1 MVWMTPNSET
11 ISSVSWARCTD
22 ASRGSGGPL
31 PRPARSRVRVPCAV
45 FVLFSMACL
54 HGRLHAQSAPLGGS
68 VALTSQLVDRGLPI
82 TATTP
87 VLQAALRWDSPGGW
101 SLGAA
106 GASELRSPRLAEG
119 MLHAA
124 YSWPLSANWQMQAS
138 LLYYDA
144 PRRGRA
150 RSYRRAEADLAW
162 IYRDVFTLNLAA
174 LRPLGS
180 RAGRTNP
187 AAEANLRWPLSSH
200 LSLLAG
206 VGVARFQHGSYGYYG
221 EQYSEYYRYGQVG
234 LAWSA
239 GRWHV
244 ELDRIATRDA
254 PRSRRGTGGLSPWLA
269 SVSWSF

>member
-1 MVWMTPNSET
+1 
-11 ISSVSWARCTD
+11 
-22 ASRGSGGPL
+22 
-31 PRPARSRVRVPCAV
+31 
-45 FVLFSMACL
+45 MACAYAP
-54 HGRLHAQSAPLGGS
+54 LHAQAAPLGGS

-82 TATTP
+82 TSTTP
-87 VLQAALRWDSPGGW
+87 VLQAELRWDSPTGW

-124 YSWPLSANWQMQAS
+124 YSWPLSDNWQMQAS
-138 LLYYDA
+138 LLYYAA
-144 PRRGRA
+144 PRRSRA
-150 RSYRRAEADLAW
+150 RPYRRVEADLAW

-180 RAGRTNP
+180 RDGYTNP
-187 AAEANLRWPLSSH
+187 AAEANLRWPLTHH

-206 VGVARFQHGSYGYYG
+206 VGVARFQRGSYGYYG
-221 EQYSEYYRYGQVG
+221 ERYSEYYRYGQAG

-244 ELDRIATRDA
+244 ELDRIATRGA
-254 PRSRRGTGGLSPWLA
+254 PPSRRGTDGLSPWLA